1 MDTVHKN
8 KRIYRVQWTRLP
20 LFHFRKDFVRD
31 FADHF
36 GGKFNP
42 IKFLELVMNIPCTH
56 SAGIERDYFLLNPG
70 NIPLI
75 FRDQLW
81 FKLTIAVTGNIDLE
95 FPVLAFEC
103 FGRVA
108 IPLIIALKIT
118 FTIFFIAQSCI
129 HLGFQ
134 KLLQYIFEAVFE
146 KGVNISHTGNV
157 VFCNNLSDLVFCYCH
172 K

>member
-20 LFHFRKDFVRD
+20 LFHFRKDLVRD

-95 FPVLAFEC
+95 FP
-103 FGRVA
+103 R
-108 IPLIIALKIT
+108 T
-118 FTIFFIAQSCI
+118 
-129 HLGFQ
+129 GF
-134 KLLQYIFEAVFE
+134 
-146 KGVNISHTGNV
+146 
-157 VFCNNLSDLVFCYCH
+157 
-172 K
+172 

>member
-1 MDTVHKN
+1 MYLLDESVKMDKIGLDFYQPGREDRFLCDRESVSCDS
-8 KRIYRVQWTRLP
+8 RY
-20 LFHFRKDFVRD
+20 HFRHKRSEDQPWRRLE
-31 FADHF
+31 
-36 GGKFNP
+36 
-42 IKFLELVMNIPCTH
+42 KFLQLVMNIPCAH
-56 SAGIERDYFLLNPG
+56 STGIERDHFLLNPG

-118 FTIFFIAQSCI
+118 LTIFFHSPEL
-129 HLGFQ
+129 HPSRLP
-134 KLLQYIFEAVFE
+134 EAPA
-146 KGVNISHTGNV
+146 IY
-157 VFCNNLSDLVFCYCH
+157 L
-172 K
+172 